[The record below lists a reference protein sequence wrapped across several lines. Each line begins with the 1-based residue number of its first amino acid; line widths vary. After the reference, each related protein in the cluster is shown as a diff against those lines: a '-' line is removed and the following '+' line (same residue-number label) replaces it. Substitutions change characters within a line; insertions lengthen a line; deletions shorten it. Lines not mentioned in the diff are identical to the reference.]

1 MRNNNSLS
9 GKTAL
14 ITGGGQGIG
23 KSIVLALA
31 EAGADVI
38 INFRSNTQLATDTA
52 DEVKSLGR
60 KAWLWPYDLSRENVL
75 GDYQEFSE
83 EKQCPAVDI
92 FIANASHQIRNPW
105 EQVTIDEFALQMN
118 VNVRS
123 TLLLMQGVVPYM
135 KKNKWGRIL
144 IIGSVQEKRPHPD
157 MCIYAASK
165 AALSNLVINLAPQ
178 LAPFGVTVN
187 SLAPGVINTAR
198 NKVALS
204 NPEYVEKTV
213 RKIPLGYIG
222 EPGDCAQL
230 ALLLC
235 SESGR
240 YITGCNYFVDG
251 GMSLR
256 F

>member
-1 MRNNNSLS
+1 MRNNYNLS

-31 EAGADVI
+31 KAGADVI
-38 INFRSNTQLATDTA
+38 INFRSNTKLADETA
-52 DEVKSLGR
+52 EEVKSLGR
-60 KAWLWPYDLSRENVL
+60 KIWLWPFDLSQEDVLENYQKFTRE
-75 GDYQEFSE
+75 
-83 EKQCPAVDI
+83 KHCPPVDI

-105 EQVTIDEFALQMN
+105 NQVTIGEFALQMN

-123 TLLLMQGVVPYM
+123 TLLLMQGVVPHM
-135 KKNKWGRIL
+135 KEKKWGRIL
-144 IIGSVQEKRPHPD
+144 NIGSVQEKRPHPD

-165 AALSNLVINLAPQ
+165 GALSNLVINLAPQ
-178 LAPFGVTVN
+178 LAPFGITVN
-187 SLAPGVINTAR
+187 SLAPGVIGTAR
-198 NKVALS
+198 NEAALS
-204 NPEYVEKTV
+204 DPEYLEKIV
-213 RKIPLGYIG
+213 QKIPLGFIG
-222 EPGDCAQL
+222 EPDDCAQL

-251 GMSLR
+251 GMSLM